1 MNLAFWDFTCKW
13 DPAVFVFLCLAHS
26 LRITSSRGLPGGNCD
41 KESACKTGDTRHAG
55 SGSGTGGA
63 WRRSPLQDSRLGNPL
78 DRGAWGATADGVAM
92 RRTQLCLGTEHAI
105 LQIRP
110 CCCKTQAPFILKLYG
125 QIKMWRSFFIRSF
138 VNGHLEYPMYWFH
151 FLWLHIQKWN
161 YWIIW

>member
-1 MNLAFWDFTCKW
+1 MQHFGFLKLIHPTKLKLHTLWPTSPCFPHLPVPALLTISMNLAFWDFTCKW

-26 LRITSSRGLPGGNCD
+26 LRIMSSRGLPGGNCD

-110 CCCKTQAPFILKLYG
+110 CCCKTQATFILKL
-125 QIKMWRSFFIRSF
+125 
-138 VNGHLEYPMYWFH
+138 
-151 FLWLHIQKWN
+151 
-161 YWIIW
+161 